1 MPTRSRLA
9 LLLASALV
17 LGVAAPAAASG
28 AIDTARRTAD
38 AAAFEGRLIVV
49 WKGEAP
55 RTLHM
60 AGVASTSPMERPMR
74 SVVTTKPGRSAAV
87 ARSLRADPRVLAVVP
102 DAQLSFLD
110 WPADGNPSDTRYGE
124 QGDLAQIGVPEA
136 WTTTRGDPSV
146 VVAVIDS
153 GIDLTHPDLDGVA
166 VVDPRNM
173 VWNND
178 DVSDQ
183 VGHGTHVMG
192 TIVAET
198 NNGEGIA
205 GIAPDSTLMPIK
217 IADDSGFVAFSDMLD
232 GVDWAREHGADVINM
247 SLGGALTVDQV
258 ALGQPT
264 FTAARDAGILMV
276 AAAGNDAT
284 QIRMYPASFAGVV
297 SVSAVDSTDTIA
309 EFSNIGRAVDIAA
322 PGVDLLS
329 TIPGGDYALGSGTSM
344 SSPHVAGVAALIRAA
359 RPGLDVDEVEAVLRA
374 SAVDLGAPGH
384 DMVYGDGRVDAAAA
398 LVEPVPDPIPD
409 LDPPAPFPPLTLSFI
424 APAAKVT
431 QTATD
436 YTVLLDIGH
445 EVVDSIA
452 LLGSWAQTNGHCK
465 DDGKVRVQGAHLR
478 PDDPAPQPEAGPL
491 LPGVRRGRG
500 RGPQLQRGHLAADQ
514 DPRRD
519 AAGDRGAGP
528 RAGKHHVSRSA
539 NVRIRFSEP
548 VVLKGT
554 PAVIRN
560 AHTGKAVAAKATW
573 DAKTSTLVLDPTKAL
588 QRPDPL
594 PGGGRAEGRRSR
606 RQPPRAGPLELRHRL
621 LIGAG
626 IERPRCVN
634 RGRCMWSEPRARGR
648 GSAARQA
655 ATRARPWASC
665 AASAQ
670 SIRQPRASRPPI
682 GAKWNQTSSP
692 LAARCSRQPQV
703 LQVIGPLRPSMASAM
718 WLVSKAGYVIGA
730 PGRTA
735 PRDAAPSGHGLA
747 NGARGST
754 PLRRR
759 PGCGSVA
766 RRGPARRAHA
776 PAGGRLGGRRRPRRR
791 APRGPA
797 RRATRRPGPRRRSR
811 AGEPRAPIRRRGGR
825 PAGAAA
831 RRRAAAP
838 SSRVAAAS
846 ASRTARTDGAWSAA
860 TWRPDGSHRYARP
873 PVIPAPKFG
882 PTGPSTTTAPPVMYS
897 QPCGPTPSTT
907 ASAPELRTANR
918 IPARPTTC
926 SRPAVA
932 P

>member
-1 MPTRSRLA
+1 VPTRSRLA

-28 AIDTARRTAD
+28 AIDTARRAAD
-38 AAAFEGRLIVV
+38 AAAFGGRLIVV

-55 RTLHM
+55 ATLHM

-74 SVVTTKPGRSAAV
+74 SIVTTKPGRTAAV
-87 ARSLRADPRVLAVVP
+87 ARSLRADPHVLAVVP

-153 GIDLTHPDLDGVA
+153 GIDLTHPDLDDVSVVA
-166 VVDPRNM
+166 AHNM

-198 NNGEGIA
+198 NNAQGIA

-217 IADDSGFVAFSDMLD
+217 IADDSGFVAFSDVLD

-247 SLGGALTVDQV
+247 SVGGALTVDQV

-264 FTAARDAGILMV
+264 FSAARDAGILMV

-329 TIPGGDYALGSGTSM
+329 TIPGGEYALGTGTSM

-384 DMVYGDGRVDAAAA
+384 DIVYGDGRVDAAAA

-409 LDPPAPFPPLTLSFI
+409 LDPPAPFPPLTLAFI

-452 LLGSWAQTNGHCK
+452 LLGSWAQVNGHCK
-465 DDGKVRVQGAHLR
+465 DDSGKVRVKELTFGPTIQLHNLKPGRCYQVYVAAVDEDLNYNEAISPLIKILDLTPPVIAAR
-478 PDDPAPQPEAGPL
+478 APA
-491 LPGVRRGRG
+491 
-500 RGPQLQRGHLAADQ
+500 
-514 DPRRD
+514 
-519 AAGDRGAGP
+519 
-528 RAGKHHVSRSA
+528 AGKHQVSRSA

-560 AHTGKAVAAKATW
+560 ARTGKVVAAKATW
-573 DAKTSTLVLDPTKAL
+573 DAKAATLVLDPTKAL
-588 QRPDPL
+588 
-594 PGGGRAEGRRSR
+594 
-606 RQPPRAGPLELRHRL
+606 H
-621 LIGAG
+621 
-626 IERPRCVN
+626 
-634 RGRCMWSEPRARGR
+634 
-648 GSAARQA
+648 
-655 ATRARPWASC
+655 
-665 AASAQ
+665 
-670 SIRQPRASRPPI
+670 
-682 GAKWNQTSSP
+682 
-692 LAARCSRQPQV
+692 
-703 LQVIGPLRPSMASAM
+703 
-718 WLVSKAGYVIGA
+718 
-730 PGRTA
+730 
-735 PRDAAPSGHGLA
+735 
-747 NGARGST
+747 
-754 PLRRR
+754 
-759 PGCGSVA
+759 
-766 RRGPARRAHA
+766 
-776 PAGGRLGGRRRPRRR
+776 
-791 APRGPA
+791 
-797 RRATRRPGPRRRSR
+797 
-811 AGEPRAPIRRRGGR
+811 
-825 PAGAAA
+825 
-831 RRRAAAP
+831 
-838 SSRVAAAS
+838 
-846 ASRTARTDGAWSAA
+846 ARTRYRVEVGLNVVDNGGNHLVPVHWSFV
-860 TWRPDGSHRYARP
+860 TGS
-873 PVIPAPKFG
+873 
-882 PTGPSTTTAPPVMYS
+882 
-897 QPCGPTPSTT
+897 
-907 ASAPELRTANR
+907 
-918 IPARPTTC
+918 
-926 SRPAVA
+926 
-932 P
+932 

>member
-9 LLLASALV
+9 LLLASILV

-38 AAAFEGRLIVV
+38 AEAFEGRLIVV

-55 RTLHM
+55 TTLHM

-87 ARSLRADPRVLAVVP
+87 ARALRADPRVLAVVP
-102 DAQLSFLD
+102 DAKLSFLD
-110 WPADGNPSDTRYGE
+110 WPADGDPSDTRYGE
-124 QGDLAQIGVPEA
+124 QDDLAQIGVPEA

-153 GIDLTHPDLDGVA
+153 GVDLSHPDLDGVT

-178 DVSDQ
+178 DISDQ

-217 IADDSGFVAFSDMLD
+217 IADDSGFVTFSDVLD
-232 GVDWAREHGADVINM
+232 GVDWARTHGADVINM

-329 TIPGGDYALGSGTSM
+329 TIPDGDYALGSGTSM

-359 RPGLDVDEVEAVLRA
+359 RPGLAVDEVEAVLRA
-374 SAVDLGAPGH
+374 SAVDLGAPGR
-384 DMVYGDGRVDAAAA
+384 DNVYGDGRVDAAAA

-409 LDPPAPFPPLTLSFI
+409 LDPPAPFPPLTLAFI

-436 YTVLLDIGH
+436 YTVQLDIGH

-452 LLGSWAQTNGHCK
+452 LLGSWWQVNGHCK
-465 DDGKVRVQGAHLR
+465 DDGRVRVKELTFGPTIQLHNLKPGRCYQVFVAAVDEDLNYNEAISPLIKILDVTPPVIAAR
-478 PDDPAPQPEAGPL
+478 APA
-491 LPGVRRGRG
+491 
-500 RGPQLQRGHLAADQ
+500 
-514 DPRRD
+514 
-519 AAGDRGAGP
+519 
-528 RAGKHHVSRSA
+528 AGKHNVSRSA
-539 NVRIRFSEP
+539 NVRIRFSEE

-560 AHTGKAVAAKATW
+560 AHSGKIVAAKATW
-573 DAKTSTLVLDPTKAL
+573 DAKTHTLVLDPSQALKA
-588 QRPDPL
+588 Q
-594 PGGGRAEGRRSR
+594 
-606 RQPPRAGPLELRHRL
+606 
-621 LIGAG
+621 
-626 IERPRCVN
+626 
-634 RGRCMWSEPRARGR
+634 
-648 GSAARQA
+648 
-655 ATRARPWASC
+655 TRYR
-665 AASAQ
+665 
-670 SIRQPRASRPPI
+670 
-682 GAKWNQTSSP
+682 
-692 LAARCSRQPQV
+692 V
-703 LQVIGPLRPSMASAM
+703 EV
-718 WLVSKAGYVIGA
+718 
-730 PGRTA
+730 
-735 PRDAAPSGHGLA
+735 GL
-747 NGARGST
+747 N
-754 PLRRR
+754 
-759 PGCGSVA
+759 VVD
-766 RRGPARRAHA
+766 
-776 PAGGRLGGRRRPRRR
+776 
-791 APRGPA
+791 
-797 RRATRRPGPRRRSR
+797 
-811 AGEPRAPIRRRGGR
+811 RGGNHL
-825 PAGAAA
+825 
-831 RRRAAAP
+831 AP
-838 SSRVAAAS
+838 VH
-846 ASRTARTDGAWSAA
+846 WSFV
-860 TWRPDGSHRYARP
+860 TGS
-873 PVIPAPKFG
+873 
-882 PTGPSTTTAPPVMYS
+882 
-897 QPCGPTPSTT
+897 
-907 ASAPELRTANR
+907 
-918 IPARPTTC
+918 
-926 SRPAVA
+926 
-932 P
+932 